1 MTEKNIVNEW
11 INFSLDDLNSAKILI
26 KEKKGNYN
34 IPLFHIHQSIEKLLK
49 GALLYHNLSFP
60 YVHDIE
66 MLLNLL
72 IKKIKDIENFRD
84 FILEVN
90 YLYPKIRYPIGLEI
104 DKSKAEQ
111 LLKLSQKFFI
121 LISSS
126 LKRD

>member
-1 MTEKNIVNEW
+1 MTENHIINEW

-49 GALLYHNLSFP
+49 GALLYYDLTFP

-72 IKKIKDIENFRD
+72 IEKFKDLENYRD

-111 LLKLSQKFFI
+111 LLKLSEKFFT

-126 LKRD
+126 IKKD